1 MTQMSPTSP
10 QAAVPDFVSSVPL
23 QLEPIVRPTPGGLR
37 LVAVEI
43 MAGGAIASGYA
54 ARGALLELDILVA
67 ESVQNLSLR
76 EGVAVHLNLP
86 KLDGHV
92 VHHARYLRSLQSIA
106 RHRRLV
112 LEIHE
117 TTYEAGFREAQA
129 IARRTGAELAVD
141 DLAPGNLGWKW
152 AMEAVEDAMAS
163 PHETGSFRAAS
174 SMVGKVD
181 VAWFHHAMADP
192 TRWELFCRSLRRFAT
207 ALDVIIV
214 EGVETLRHLDVLRG
228 LVRAGLPL
236 GLQGYLIN
244 ALYRPSLGAEL
255 PTITCRQMA
264 RG

>member
-1 MTQMSPTSP
+1 MTQPQHSSP
-10 QAAVPDFVSSVPL
+10 QTAGQALASQVPL

-37 LVAVEI
+37 LESVEI
-43 MAGGAIASGYA
+43 MAGGAIAGEYA

-67 ESVQNLSLR
+67 ESVTQLALR
-76 EGVAVHLNLP
+76 ADVAVHLNLP
-86 KLDGHV
+86 RLDGHV
-92 VHHARYLRSLQSIA
+92 VHHARYLRALAAIA

-117 TTYEAGFREAQA
+117 TTYEAGFQEARD
-129 IARRTGAELAVD
+129 IARRTGAELAID

-152 AMEAVEDAMAS
+152 TMEAVEEAIAS
-163 PHETGSFRAAS
+163 PRETGSFRAAMP
-174 SMVGKVD
+174 MVGKVD
-181 VAWFHHAMADP
+181 VAWFHHAMQDP
-192 TRWELFCRSLRRFAT
+192 TRWEMFCRSLRRFSL

-244 ALYRPSLGAEL
+244 ALYRPSLGSER
-255 PTITCRQMA
+255 PTITCRQRA